1 MDNSKLR
8 VDDEW
13 SSHRW
18 RVALLADPLRLTSLT
33 ALVGRHRLRLAGWA
47 IVTLL
52 PTADALAP
60 HVGRKR
66 LTVLPAGRAGQAAL
80 GAALAM
86 GELDGLIA
94 LGDPAAAA
102 SQDGLDLPALGRLAE
117 RHNVALA
124 TNLASAECL
133 VRALA
138 AEGPNRSG

>member
-1 MDNSKLR
+1 MDNPRQSH
-8 VDDEW
+8 DDEW
-13 SSHRW
+13 PSHRW
-18 RVALLADPLRLTSLT
+18 RVALLADPVRLPSLT
-33 ALVGRHRLRLAGWA
+33 ALVERHRRRLAGWA
-47 IVTLL
+47 IVTPL

-60 HVGRKR
+60 HVHRRR
-66 LTVLPAGRAGQAAL
+66 LTVLPAGRAGHAAL

-102 SQDGLDLPALGRLAE
+102 PDGLDLPALGRLAE

-124 TNLASAECL
+124 TNLATAECL

-138 AEGPNRSG
+138 PEGPTAAR